1 MINLKHINLNFDN
14 NVLFDDADIFIPDIG
29 FVSIFGHSGVGKTT
43 LLKIIIDQ
51 LDVNNIEIIEMIDRN
66 EIFYVDQFATLY
78 NNMSIENHFKLV
90 SEVYCVDYNKDNIK
104 DILNDVGLEYIS
116 IDKLV
121 KTLSVGE
128 RKRLSIALAISV
140 DPRLLVIDE
149 PTSSIDY
156 DTKLSLL
163 NLLKEISKERCVLIT
178 SHETD
183 FNEMFD
189 MIYRIKDCKIVQ
201 EKETVI
207 SITTQQ
213 YERKEIKPNLKQISK
228 YKSKKDKR
236 SLFILFVVIVI
247 VLNMISF
254 QQMSLYFT
262 YQNTKHLTESMT
274 DNSIYFTFHRIDTE
288 LISTDYDL
296 NSYTNFGA
304 IIDSDSI
311 EEISQLDHVLEVKP
325 YYQLRTTHY
334 DYLRIYD
341 ETTSSVKIYDSD
353 NNIINTLTLY
363 GDAMSSQTPAVV
375 AYYENQ
381 NITINGEKLD
391 GNYIDETTAEQF
403 GLTQDDFDNPI
414 TMTMEVSMP
423 LCNIYCPSCQAGYS
437 VNGSWNI
444 ETDPVYYVP
453 FSEIVYDKKEITIE
467 IEGIITDEDF
477 EDYYNLDCEG
487 LIYVNYEELQSIINE
502 NTTTDISGY
511 DITLYDELD
520 EVVMDYTPSNYIVL
534 VDSIDNLDD
543 VINEIENTNS
553 RITTYSPYSYLD
565 EMTSLRASSF
575 NNNILLTIVYTL
587 IAIVII
593 IILLY
598 RYNSSQKN
606 KIIFYSNIG
615 LNKNEIFK
623 ILEYDIATILRPFI
637 IINLLFFMIEM
648 FYEGEFYGYD
658 QLLLVGIFIIMSVL
672 IAFIINCINRFIL
685 KRIIHE

>member
-213 YERKEIKPNLKQISK
+213 YERNETKLNLKQISK

-247 VLNMISF
+247 ILNMISYR
-254 QQMSLYFT
+254 QIALYFNS
-262 YQNTKHLTESMT
+262 QIANSLTESMT
-274 DNSIYFTFHRIDTE
+274 DNSLYFIFENIDRDLLPIDWEYIGFYESYAITDIETINNISDIEHVLDVKPNYQLCTTGYFTRYDDIDTYA
-288 LISTDYDL
+288 S
-296 NSYTNFGA
+296 N
-304 IIDSDSI
+304 
-311 EEISQLDHVLEVKP
+311 
-325 YYQLRTTHY
+325 
-334 DYLRIYD
+334 
-341 ETTSSVKIYDSD
+341 VKIYNSD
-353 NNIINTLTLY
+353 GYMINSLSLDGY
-363 GDAMSSQTPAVV
+363 SSQTPAIMP
-375 AYYENQ
+375 YYDNQ
-381 NITINGEKLD
+381 NILCNGEKLE
-391 GNYIDETTAEQF
+391 GNYIDESTAKQF
-403 GLTQDDFDNPI
+403 GLNDIDFEYPI
-414 TMTMEVSMP
+414 TITLEVGIPVCMLSRNDTITYFEDNKP
-423 LCNIYCPSCQAGYS
+423 QDISYDLR
-437 VNGSWNI
+437 VNDI
-444 ETDPVYYVP
+444 L
-453 FSEIVYDKKEITIE
+453 YDKKEITIQ
-467 IEGIITDEDF
+467 IDGILSESDYTNYYITNN
-477 EDYYNLDCEG
+477 YG
-487 LIYVNYEELQSIINE
+487 SIYMNYEELSQIVSDNLS
-502 NTTTDISGY
+502 TDIREEA
-511 DITLYDELD
+511 INLYDDLD
-520 EVVMDYTPSNYIVL
+520 EVVVDYVPSNYIVL
-534 VDSIDNLDD
+534 VDSVDNLDEVASD
-543 VINEIENTNS
+543 VENLNSKILTFTPYAYVNEIADLKTANFT
-553 RITTYSPYSYLD
+553 
-565 EMTSLRASSF
+565 
-575 NNNILLTIVYTL
+575 NNIILTVVYAL
-587 IAIVII
+587 IALIVII
-593 IILLY
+593 IMLY
-598 RYNSSQKN
+598 RYNMGQKN
-606 KIIFYSNIG
+606 KIILYYNLG
-615 LNKNEIFK
+615 LNKNEIHK
-623 ILEYDIATILRPFI
+623 ILEYDIRKILLPFI
-637 IINLLFFMIEM
+637 IVNIVLLIFQMM
-648 FYEGEFYGYD
+648 YEGILYSMGQWFI
-658 QLLLVGIFIIMSVL
+658 LLTFVMVSLVVAGIIY
-672 IAFIINCINRFIL
+672 CINKFIL
-685 KRIIHE
+685 KNVIHD